1 VAFAVAAGAV
11 AAIATATGWG
21 AFADAWTHLHPAW
34 IALAA
39 CAQAAAFPAYALA
52 YRSVARVH
60 DGPRLGLTLGGNLV
74 AAGFGAF
81 AVAGGFAIDKRAF
94 HAIEDD
100 GHGATVRVLGLG
112 ALEWA
117 LLAPAAWAS
126 AVVLLAT
133 GDTRVMSSLLWP
145 WAIAVPIGFAIGLW
159 LSHPGRRM
167 RDSDRPVVRAT
178 LHGIGVLHALMD
190 TSGRSFRAWLG
201 TGAYWA
207 LDILSLYAALRF
219 IGLAPNAGETILAFA
234 TGYALTRRSLPLGG
248 AGVTEALM
256 TYSLHWVGEPVAPA
270 LAAVVVYRAFNFVLP
285 TLPALAAR
293 RHVMPLIHSAE
304 QGGAGGSP
312 SAGAATAA
320 PTSGR

>member
-1 VAFAVAAGAV
+1 MAFAVAAGAV
-11 AAIATATGWG
+11 AAIATATGWS

-34 IALAA
+34 IAVAG
-39 CAQAAAFPAYALA
+39 CAEAAAFPAYALA
-52 YRSVARVH
+52 YHSVARVH
-60 DGPRLGLTLGGNLV
+60 DGPRLGLTLVGRLV

-81 AVAGGFAIDKRAF
+81 AVTGGFAIDQRAF

-126 AVVLLAT
+126 AVALLASS
-133 GDTRVMSSLLWP
+133 DPRVMPSLLWP
-145 WAIAVPIGFAIGLW
+145 WAIAVPIGFGIGLW

-167 RDSDRPVVRAT
+167 RDSDRAAVRAA
-178 LHGIGVLHALMD
+178 LRGIGVLHALFD
-190 TSGRSFRAWLG
+190 TSGQSFRAWLG
-201 TGAYWA
+201 TAAYWA
-207 LDILSLYAALRF
+207 LDILSFYAALRF

-270 LAAVVVYRAFNFVLP
+270 LAAVVVYRLFNFVLP
-285 TLPALAAR
+285 TLPALAVR
-293 RHVMPLIHSAE
+293 RHVMPLIRAAE
-304 QGGAGGSP
+304 QGGGAGPS
-312 SAGAATAA
+312 SAGPSTAA
-320 PTSGR
+320 STSGR